1 MTRPPARRPSAQGLY
16 DPSQEHDAC
25 GVGFVVNIKGVRSHK
40 LVEQAFEVAVNLLH
54 RGACGCERNTGDGAG
69 LLLQVPDKFLRRE
82 TAALGFRLP
91 PAGEYGVGM
100 LFLPRPANEQIR
112 VEERVV
118 RIVLEEGQHV
128 LGWREVPTDD
138 SALGETARQG
148 EPAIRQ
154 VFIGR
159 GADFGDGPDA
169 RARFER
175 KLYVVRK
182 RIAREVNELGLE
194 EADLFYIASLSS
206 QTIVYKGMLIADQV
220 KDYFPDMVDERFE
233 SAIALVHS

>member
-148 EPAIRQ
+148 HALKCFRRDAEAAQHDLLAAGVCRLTEPRNASPSIA
-154 VFIGR
+154 G
-159 GADFGDGPDA
+159 GPPGSA
-169 RARFER
+169 ASTAPSRFLQR
-175 KLYVVRK
+175 R
-182 RIAREVNELGLE
+182 R
-194 EADLFYIASLSS
+194 
-206 QTIVYKGMLIADQV
+206 
-220 KDYFPDMVDERFE
+220 
-233 SAIALVHS
+233 